1 MGRSDAAS
9 NLAVVP
15 VISDLLIVVFIHG
28 FKGTDETFA
37 AFPERLRHILS
48 ETISNASVECVV
60 FPAYETKGDLVEAV
74 VKFSDWLTTLTVE
87 REVASGGGA
96 GKAKIVLCGHSMGGL
111 LAADTLQEFVKGR
124 PDAQAPLWP
133 KIIGCIAFD
142 TPYLGLHPG
151 VFKNSATKAVE
162 YAQTARAVGGS
173 LFGALAGLGANK
185 AANPAAPTRPSPAPA
200 AAASGWG
207 KWAGT
212 ATYAVGGA
220 LLAGA
225 AAGATYYKRDGL
237 GLGIGWF
244 NDHMKY
250 VGHLWDADALNRRVD
265 FLVNVEAQEGVV
277 FRNFY
282 TYLPPTPLLHDSVRT
297 FIVLPKKK
305 SAAEPY
311 FVLARNGLAADELEA
326 HTGMFSGKTN
336 DGYYD
341 LGLQTAQLIRDALIN
356 ERGAMSAAPSA
367 VDHQSEWG
375 AMGIKESAAISAANQ
390 ESEWAAPKTKEPA
403 ATSAV
408 NQQSEWAAPIAKES
422 AATSTV
428 NQQSEW
434 AAPSPQDTPSNQ
446 HSEWSTPSNQQ
457 QPEWG
462 SEWR

>member
-1 MGRSDAAS
+1 MSDS
-9 NLAVVP
+9 DNLAVVP
-15 VISDLLIVVFIHG
+15 VISDLLIIVFIHG
-28 FKGTDETFA
+28 FKGTDETFG

-48 ETISNASVECVV
+48 ESLPNASVECIV

-124 PDAQAPLWP
+124 PDPQAPLWP

-173 LFGALAGLGANK
+173 LFGAIAGFGASK
-185 AANPAAPTRPSPAPA
+185 AANPASPTKPATPP
-200 AAASGWG
+200 AASGWG
-207 KWAGT
+207 KWAGS

-225 AAGATYYKRDGL
+225 AAGATYYNRDGL
-237 GLGIGWF
+237 NLGYTWAA
-244 NDHMKY
+244 DHMKY

-265 FLVNVEAQEGVV
+265 FLVNAEAQEGVV

-297 FIVLPKKK
+297 FIVLPKKN
-305 SAAEPY
+305 SPAEPY
-311 FVLARNGLAADELEA
+311 FVLARNGLAPDELEA

-341 LGLQTAQLIRDALIN
+341 LGLQTAQLIRDAVISVRNAIPL
-356 ERGAMSAAPSA
+356 
-367 VDHQSEWG
+367 
-375 AMGIKESAAISAANQ
+375 KESESTDTKQSTPIHEPVGNQ
-390 ESEWAAPKTKEPA
+390 ES
-403 ATSAV
+403 
-408 NQQSEWAAPIAKES
+408 
-422 AATSTV
+422 
-428 NQQSEW
+428 
-434 AAPSPQDTPSNQ
+434 
-446 HSEWSTPSNQQ
+446 
-457 QPEWG
+457 EWG